1 MGRGGGQYVRYLSTC
16 LVSYLIQCM
25 PRLVSLK
32 LCSSQQLQTWQ
43 YNFEVFVLSHIMRNQ
58 QFAKTKVQISFEVD
72 QCLFFH
78 YRVSTILL
86 ISKSEIS
93 SLSLSSVVVPSR
105 HLTSVGRQI
114 DVRLRRHNDV
124 GFRLILKVCLT
135 SKTDV
140 ILTSK
145 TDVILMSKTDV
156 ILTSEKQRWFD
167 VSNVT
172 S

>member
-1 MGRGGGQYVRYLSTC
+1 MKKSCLTVPDPGKDPGMGRVAKY
-16 LVSYLIQCM
+16 I
-25 PRLVSLK
+25 PR
-32 LCSSQQLQTWQ
+32 
-43 YNFEVFVLSHIMRNQ
+43 
-58 QFAKTKVQISFEVD
+58 
-72 QCLFFH
+72 
-78 YRVSTILL
+78 
-86 ISKSEIS
+86 
-93 SLSLSSVVVPSR
+93 R

-124 GFRLILKVCLT
+124 GFRLILKVYLT

-140 ILTSK
+140 ILT
-145 TDVILMSKTDV
+145 SKTDV

>member
-1 MGRGGGQYVRYLSTC
+1 M
-16 LVSYLIQCM
+16 
-25 PRLVSLK
+25 
-32 LCSSQQLQTWQ
+32 
-43 YNFEVFVLSHIMRNQ
+43 FVFI
-58 QFAKTKVQISFEVD
+58 
-72 QCLFFH
+72 
-78 YRVSTILL
+78 
-86 ISKSEIS
+86 
-93 SLSLSSVVVPSR
+93 VPSR

-114 DVRLRRHNDV
+114 DVRLRRRNDV

-145 TDVILMSKTDV
+145 TDVILMS
-156 ILTSEKQRWFD
+156 EKQRWFD

>member
-1 MGRGGGQYVRYLSTC
+1 MVDLNIA
-16 LVSYLIQCM
+16 LL
-25 PRLVSLK
+25 
-32 LCSSQQLQTWQ
+32 
-43 YNFEVFVLSHIMRNQ
+43 NQ
-58 QFAKTKVQISFEVD
+58 EM
-72 QCLFFH
+72 
-78 YRVSTILL
+78 Y
-86 ISKSEIS
+86 
-93 SLSLSSVVVPSR
+93 PSR
-105 HLTSVGRQI
+105 HLTSVGCQI

-145 TDVILMSKTDV
+145 TDVILTSKTDV
-156 ILTSEKQRWFD
+156 ILTSEKQHLFD

>member
-1 MGRGGGQYVRYLSTC
+1 MKANAQRV
-16 LVSYLIQCM
+16 V
-25 PRLVSLK
+25 
-32 LCSSQQLQTWQ
+32 
-43 YNFEVFVLSHIMRNQ
+43 NVFN
-58 QFAKTKVQISFEVD
+58 KTKDEYSKYLKIDIYGHDVVKRRQF
-72 QCLFFH
+72 LNFTTP
-78 YRVSTILL
+78 STMC
-86 ISKSEIS
+86 KM
-93 SLSLSSVVVPSR
+93 PSR

-140 ILTSK
+140 ILTS
-145 TDVILMSKTDV
+145 
-156 ILTSEKQRWFD
+156 EKQRWFD

>member
-1 MGRGGGQYVRYLSTC
+1 MPLSASFPSTC
-16 LVSYLIQCM
+16 KIIVVQFSRSYCFNLEFNVCI
-25 PRLVSLK
+25 
-32 LCSSQQLQTWQ
+32 T
-43 YNFEVFVLSHIMRNQ
+43 
-58 QFAKTKVQISFEVD
+58 
-72 QCLFFH
+72 
-78 YRVSTILL
+78 
-86 ISKSEIS
+86 
-93 SLSLSSVVVPSR
+93 SR

-124 GFRLILKVCLT
+124 RFRLILKVCLT

-145 TDVILMSKTDV
+145 TDVIL
-156 ILTSEKQRWFD
+156 TSEKQRWFD

>member
-1 MGRGGGQYVRYLSTC
+1 MFIAYMFVHCHVICNSPAMEEIKNTYLHVDEP
-16 LVSYLIQCM
+16 LYWNIQCV
-25 PRLVSLK
+25 PEVS
-32 LCSSQQLQTWQ
+32 
-43 YNFEVFVLSHIMRNQ
+43 
-58 QFAKTKVQISFEVD
+58 KVS
-72 QCLFFH
+72 
-78 YRVSTILL
+78 
-86 ISKSEIS
+86 
-93 SLSLSSVVVPSR
+93 PSR

-145 TDVILMSKTDV
+145 TDVIL
-156 ILTSEKQRWFD
+156 TSEKQRWFD

>member
-1 MGRGGGQYVRYLSTC
+1 MTAYVGVAAHSAYDMFSW
-16 LVSYLIQCM
+16 Y
-25 PRLVSLK
+25 K
-32 LCSSQQLQTWQ
+32 
-43 YNFEVFVLSHIMRNQ
+43 Y
-58 QFAKTKVQISFEVD
+58 
-72 QCLFFH
+72 
-78 YRVSTILL
+78 
-86 ISKSEIS
+86 
-93 SLSLSSVVVPSR
+93 PSR

-135 SKTDV
+135 SETDV
-140 ILTSK
+140 ILT
-145 TDVILMSKTDV
+145 SKTDV

>member
-1 MGRGGGQYVRYLSTC
+1 MINLVYHEYAFTISVPFSCKSSSCVRVLRVKCKSALS
-16 LVSYLIQCM
+16 SLIGPLHCFKGWFCSK
-25 PRLVSLK
+25 PRLDYQNNDFLTINHKNSFPLTKTTVK
-32 LCSSQQLQTWQ
+32 TIPFDV
-43 YNFEVFVLSHIMRNQ
+43 NFICEREDDVL
-58 QFAKTKVQISFEVD
+58 D
-72 QCLFFH
+72 QCDSQTH
-78 YRVSTILL
+78 
-86 ISKSEIS
+86 
-93 SLSLSSVVVPSR
+93 PSR

-145 TDVILMSKTDV
+145 TDVIL
-156 ILTSEKQRWFD
+156 TSEKQRWFD

>member
-1 MGRGGGQYVRYLSTC
+1 MIDSCYLNDWLTAT
-16 LVSYLIQCM
+16 IF
-25 PRLVSLK
+25 RH
-32 LCSSQQLQTWQ
+32 T
-43 YNFEVFVLSHIMRNQ
+43 FV
-58 QFAKTKVQISFEVD
+58 
-72 QCLFFH
+72 
-78 YRVSTILL
+78 ILL
-86 ISKSEIS
+86 DKR
-93 SLSLSSVVVPSR
+93 LSAAAILGYASQNKKLSIRPNYLGLKFTLNKPSR

-145 TDVILMSKTDV
+145 PDVILTSKTDV

>member
-1 MGRGGGQYVRYLSTC
+1 MHLSATEYL
-16 LVSYLIQCM
+16 
-25 PRLVSLK
+25 
-32 LCSSQQLQTWQ
+32 
-43 YNFEVFVLSHIMRNQ
+43 
-58 QFAKTKVQISFEVD
+58 
-72 QCLFFH
+72 
-78 YRVSTILL
+78 
-86 ISKSEIS
+86 
-93 SLSLSSVVVPSR
+93 PSR

-114 DVRLRRHNDV
+114 DVRLRRHTDV

-135 SKTDV
+135 SKTDI

-145 TDVILMSKTDV
+145 TDI

>member
-1 MGRGGGQYVRYLSTC
+1 MFEYYGNIHVLC
-16 LVSYLIQCM
+16 
-25 PRLVSLK
+25 PRVGANEHL
-32 LCSSQQLQTWQ
+32 
-43 YNFEVFVLSHIMRNQ
+43 
-58 QFAKTKVQISFEVD
+58 
-72 QCLFFH
+72 
-78 YRVSTILL
+78 
-86 ISKSEIS
+86 
-93 SLSLSSVVVPSR
+93 PSR

-114 DVRLRRHNDV
+114 HVRLRRHNDV

-140 ILTSK
+140 ILTP
-145 TDVILMSKTDV
+145 KTDV

>member
-1 MGRGGGQYVRYLSTC
+1 MTPQNAASHLGLFCLLRGYSSKNEIKKNRFAPGAHKTRSGIAQMIGMGKSIRQNWVNICNSCKRNCLSD
-16 LVSYLIQCM
+16 M
-25 PRLVSLK
+25 
-32 LCSSQQLQTWQ
+32 
-43 YNFEVFVLSHIMRNQ
+43 N
-58 QFAKTKVQISFEVD
+58 
-72 QCLFFH
+72 
-78 YRVSTILL
+78 
-86 ISKSEIS
+86 
-93 SLSLSSVVVPSR
+93 PSR

-145 TDVILMSKTDV
+145 TDVIL
-156 ILTSEKQRWFD
+156 TSEKQRWFD

>member
-1 MGRGGGQYVRYLSTC
+1 MEGHRALLYV
-16 LVSYLIQCM
+16 
-25 PRLVSLK
+25 
-32 LCSSQQLQTWQ
+32 
-43 YNFEVFVLSHIMRNQ
+43 
-58 QFAKTKVQISFEVD
+58 
-72 QCLFFH
+72 
-78 YRVSTILL
+78 ILTG
-86 ISKSEIS
+86 KDC
-93 SLSLSSVVVPSR
+93 PSR

-145 TDVILMSKTDV
+145 TDVIL
-156 ILTSEKQRWFD
+156 TSEKQRWFD

-172 S
+172 SGLG

>member
-1 MGRGGGQYVRYLSTC
+1 MVITSSACGYNTTIYGIESAHTRLCERMIDHC
-16 LVSYLIQCM
+16 L
-25 PRLVSLK
+25 
-32 LCSSQQLQTWQ
+32 
-43 YNFEVFVLSHIMRNQ
+43 
-58 QFAKTKVQISFEVD
+58 
-72 QCLFFH
+72 
-78 YRVSTILL
+78 LL
-86 ISKSEIS
+86 T
-93 SLSLSSVVVPSR
+93 PSR

-145 TDVILMSKTDV
+145 TDVIL
-156 ILTSEKQRWFD
+156 TSEKQRWFD

>member
-1 MGRGGGQYVRYLSTC
+1 MSINHDLWTTLTYFTE
-16 LVSYLIQCM
+16 
-25 PRLVSLK
+25 RL
-32 LCSSQQLQTWQ
+32 T
-43 YNFEVFVLSHIMRNQ
+43 
-58 QFAKTKVQISFEVD
+58 
-72 QCLFFH
+72 
-78 YRVSTILL
+78 
-86 ISKSEIS
+86 
-93 SLSLSSVVVPSR
+93 PSR

-140 ILTSK
+140 ILTS
-145 TDVILMSKTDV
+145 
-156 ILTSEKQRWFD
+156 EKQRWFD